1 MTPLLKIA
9 DAYPKYVVARTRHD
23 EYQHEGVK
31 VVDIAS
37 WLLGGTATSQN

>member
-31 VVDIAS
+31 VGDIAS